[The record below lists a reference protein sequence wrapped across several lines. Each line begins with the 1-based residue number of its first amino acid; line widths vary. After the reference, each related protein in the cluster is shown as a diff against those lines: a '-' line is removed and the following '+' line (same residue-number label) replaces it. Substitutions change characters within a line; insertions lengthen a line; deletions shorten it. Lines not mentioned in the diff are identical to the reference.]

1 LKPLVKISGKEWSV
15 ARFFSESDVKQ
26 VLTVE
31 MALEAVASAHR
42 DLSSGLALDTPRA
55 RSRLPQTV
63 LHILQGALPA
73 QGVLGYKAYTSNRS
87 GNRFL
92 VHLFDAASGRLRAVL
107 ESDYLGMIRTG
118 ATSGL
123 AAQTL
128 ARPDSKVAGVFG
140 AGWQAEGHVRA
151 ICAALPLE
159 RVKVFSRH
167 ADTLQAFCK
176 RLSEITGI
184 AVEPAGSAEETVRGS
199 DLLGT
204 VTTAAQPL
212 FDAEWLEPGT
222 HINAAGSNALIRQE
236 LSEAVLKRC
245 DLVCV
250 DSIPTALAEAGDL
263 LPLLEKGRLHP
274 RQMVEL
280 GDVLI
285 GRHPGRQKG
294 EQISVFESQGMAI
307 QDLAVALRVVAVAEA
322 AGLGVELPM
331 Q

>member
-1 LKPLVKISGKEWSV
+1 MAVFL
-15 ARFFSESDVKQ
+15 SESDVKQ
-26 VLTVE
+26 LLTVE
-31 MALEAVASAHR
+31 MALAGVESAHR
-42 DLSSGLALDTPRA
+42 DLSLGQALDTPRA

-92 VHLFDAASGRLRAVL
+92 VHLFNAATGQLRAVI
-107 ESDYLGMIRTG
+107 EADYLGMIRTG

-123 AAQTL
+123 AARWL
-128 ARPDSKVAGVFG
+128 ARPGSTVAGVFG

-159 RVKVFSRH
+159 RIKVFSRK
-167 ADTLQAFCK
+167 ADKLQDFCR
-176 RLSEITGI
+176 RLSETTGV
-184 AVEPAGSAEETVRGS
+184 AVVPAASAEETVRGS

-236 LSEAVLKRC
+236 LSEAALKRC
-245 DLVCV
+245 GLIAV
-250 DSIPTALAEAGDL
+250 DSVPTALAEAGDL

-280 GDVLI
+280 GDVII
-285 GRHPGRQKG
+285 GRHGGRSSA
-294 EQISVFESQGMAI
+294 EQITVFESQGMAI
-307 QDLAVALRVVAVAEA
+307 QDLAVALRVLEAAEA
-322 AGLGVELPM
+322 QGLGTPIPM